1 MMSNLYRCVS
11 LNYLD
16 LSFQAIKKISG
27 AVKSLVNLK
36 TLKLRY
42 CCYLETLSSN
52 LGQINLQKLDL
63 TGCVNLRTPPLEIQ
77 RRGVNSVLAFLNRL
91 KGGSS
96 NCKRTKLMLQGLGG
110 AGKTSLV
117 QALLHNIYQNED
129 KPPPKVTDGISICD
143 WDVSLD
149 KINPIDPEGFQD
161 TENKKAKNS
170 SGQKLTF
177 SVFDFAGQTVYYNTH
192 QFFLTNR
199 SVYLLVWNVRLGA
212 EHSGLE
218 FWLNSID
225 CHAPFCPIFIVG
237 THIDEVKKYSL
248 QMDKMQKKYPQIVG
262 FYFISS
268 KNGYG
273 IDELSKA
280 IINTAL
286 NEKYM
291 VSQFQ

>member
-1 MMSNLYRCVS
+1 MSRDPAASSPLLASQS
-11 LNYLD
+11 LCLIRGGRELFRE
-16 LSFQAIKKISG
+16 LSFEVYA
-27 AVKSLVNLK
+27 
-36 TLKLRY
+36 
-42 CCYLETLSSN
+42 
-52 LGQINLQKLDL
+52 GQLWQIEGPN
-63 TGCVNLRTPPLEIQ
+63 
-77 RRGVNSVLAFLNRL
+77 
-91 KGGSS
+91 
-96 NCKRTKLMLQGLGG
+96 G

-117 QALLHNIYQNED
+117 QALLHNIYQDEE
-129 KPPPKVTDGISICD
+129 KPPPKVTDGISISD

-149 KINPIDPEGFQD
+149 KITPVRSED
-161 TENKKAKNS
+161 TEEADKVKISKGKNS
-170 SGQKLTF
+170 SAGILTF

-248 QMDKMQKKYPQIVG
+248 QMDKMQKRYPQIIG
-262 FYFISS
+262 FYFVSS

-273 IDELSKA
+273 IDELSRA

-291 VSQFQ
+291 VRNC